1 MSLVLFFDHSVGNRL
16 FMKLLD
22 DEFTELK
29 QFVTTSANF
38 VKNPWLLELS
48 EQKDVPIVIIEETK
62 GIQSIEKA
70 DQAFLA
76 SWKYKLDDD
85 LLNHFND
92 NVFNL
97 HYSLLPKFPGSYPVN
112 QALLSGELTS
122 GFTIHKATS
131 QLDSGP
137 ILLQKSLQ
145 IYTWEN
151 TEDFM
156 KRLDDLVIENY
167 KLIIQSIQ
175 KGLQENL
182 GNTSFLHPLVTKQE
196 INDRRRIDITLPM
209 SALEF
214 LNNVRAMT
222 VPGIH
227 AYPTFIDP
235 VSGTEI
241 EIQLKLNRR
250 RQS

>member
-16 FMKLLD
+16 FMELLD

-29 QFVTTSANF
+29 QCVTTSANF
-38 VKNPWLLELS
+38 LKNPWLLELS
-48 EQKDVPIVIIEETK
+48 EKKDVPLVIIEETT
-62 GIQSIEKA
+62 GIQSFEKVN
-70 DQAFLA
+70 QAFLA
-76 SWKYKLDDD
+76 SWKYKLDEG
-85 LLNHFND
+85 LLHHFND

-97 HYSLLPKFPGSYPVN
+97 HYSLLPDFPGSYPVN
-112 QALLSGELTS
+112 QALLSGEVES
-122 GFTIHKATS
+122 GFTIHKVTS

-156 KRLDDLVIENY
+156 KRLDDLVLENC
-167 KLIIQSIQ
+167 KLIIESIQ
-175 KGLQENL
+175 NGLQENS
-182 GNTSFLHPLVTKQE
+182 GMTFLAHPLVTKQD
-196 INDRRRIDITLPM
+196 INDRRLIDITSPM

-222 VPGIH
+222 VPGMH
-227 AYPTFIDP
+227 VYPLFIDP
-235 VSGTEI
+235 VSGSEI

-250 RQS
+250 G